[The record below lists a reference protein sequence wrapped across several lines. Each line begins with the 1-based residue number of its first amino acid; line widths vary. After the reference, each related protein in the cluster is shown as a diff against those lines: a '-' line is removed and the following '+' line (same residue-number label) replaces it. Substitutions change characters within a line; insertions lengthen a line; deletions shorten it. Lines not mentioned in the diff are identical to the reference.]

1 MKRTAAPQ
9 RTRKPKPGRPWPP
22 KMPKARGGKREP
34 SGEQSGDEKLGGTGG
49 DFGAVVNPPLLTP
62 APRFTPANDDH
73 LWDQVAPEASWR
85 ACPHHG
91 PIPRPLLREWRF
103 ADGSYHIKL
112 TCPSCLHGLGY
123 AKRTKSYEVAS
134 PAKREAVYRQY
145 VEEAE
150 ARGWKPGSAYYRFQS
165 RFGCEPDPAWRKAAN
180 AGKEAET

>member
-1 MKRTAAPQ
+1 MKRTATPQ
-9 RTRKPKPGRPWPP
+9 RCKKPKPGRPWPP

-34 SGEQSGDEKLGGTGG
+34 SAGLSGDEKLAETCG
-49 DFGAVVNPPLLTP
+49 DTEALVNPTTTTDCQRLGPI
-62 APRFTPANDDH
+62 DDAH
-73 LWDQVAPEASWR
+73 LWAQVSPEATWR
-85 ACPHHG
+85 PCPHHG

-123 AKRTKSYEVAS
+123 AKRTKSFEVAP

-165 RFGCEPDPAWRKAAN
+165 RFGCEPDPAWRPQKREGAP
-180 AGKEAET
+180 